1 MQTQRGGGGIVPPNP
16 FVTSVLERS
25 GRSAPCPGWFNP
37 RKDMVPTIQEAG
49 WALGPF
55 RKATENLAPSG
66 IQSLDCPAHS
76 DSLYQLC

>member
-1 MQTQRGGGGIVPPNP
+1 MPWLLYLLTPWSRVLLEKL
-16 FVTSVLERS
+16 TSK
-25 GRSAPCPGWFNP
+25 PGCFTP